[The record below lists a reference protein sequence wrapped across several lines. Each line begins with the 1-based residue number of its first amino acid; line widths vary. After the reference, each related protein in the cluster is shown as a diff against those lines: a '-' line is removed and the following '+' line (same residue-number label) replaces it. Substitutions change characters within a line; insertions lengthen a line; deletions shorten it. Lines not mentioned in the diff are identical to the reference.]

1 MSVSGNSESL
11 DIQSGDC
18 AILMMLINNMKQ
30 LVQEILRL
38 CREYGEC
45 RVEAERM
52 EEARRVKNALESV
65 CSMAR
70 QRLDISDPALL
81 LALLDACE
89 VTREEG
95 MLQEVLDVVG
105 RNLDRLAVSAE
116 SVKLLAYCYYYV
128 EEKECAERAWEMM
141 AVLERRG
148 EEVSEV
154 RKVLEELTELC

>member
-1 MSVSGNSESL
+1 MVME
-11 DIQSGDC
+11 
-18 AILMMLINNMKQ
+18 Q
-30 LVQEILRL
+30 LAVEIVGL

-45 RVEAERM
+45 RVEVERM

-89 VTREEG
+89 VTRDEG

-105 RNLDRLAVSAE
+105 RNLDRLAVSA
-116 SVKLLAYCYYYV
+116 VKLLACCYYYV
-128 EEKECAERAWEMM
+128 EEEECVERAGRM
-141 AVLERRG
+141 LEELRKMGRG
-148 EEVSEV
+148 EEELADVETI
-154 RKVLEELTELC
+154 LEELT

>member
-1 MSVSGNSESL
+1 MSVSGNSESI

-65 CSMAR
+65 CAMAR

-89 VTREEG
+89 VTRDEG

-105 RNLDRLAVSAE
+105 RNLDRHSRSNRLNNRRE
-116 SVKLLAYCYYYV
+116 SLSPERGRKRRLVWLGLFRVYC
-128 EEKECAERAWEMM
+128 
-141 AVLERRG
+141 
-148 EEVSEV
+148 
-154 RKVLEELTELC
+154 

>member
-52 EEARRVKNALESV
+52 EE
-65 CSMAR
+65 
-70 QRLDISDPALL
+70 
-81 LALLDACE
+81 
-89 VTREEG
+89 
-95 MLQEVLDVVG
+95 
-105 RNLDRLAVSAE
+105 
-116 SVKLLAYCYYYV
+116 
-128 EEKECAERAWEMM
+128 
-141 AVLERRG
+141 
-148 EEVSEV
+148 
-154 RKVLEELTELC
+154 

>member
-1 MSVSGNSESL
+1 
-11 DIQSGDC
+11 
-18 AILMMLINNMKQ
+18 
-30 LVQEILRL
+30 
-38 CREYGEC
+38 
-45 RVEAERM
+45 M
-52 EEARRVKNALESV
+52 EEARRVKNARESV
-65 CSMAR
+65 CAMAR

-89 VTREEG
+89 VTRDEG

-128 EEKECAERAWEMM
+128 EEKEGAERAWEMM

-148 EEVSEV
+148 EDVSEV

>member
-1 MSVSGNSESL
+1 MSVSGNSESI

-18 AILMMLINNMKQ
+18 AILMMLINNMQ
-30 LVQEILRL
+30 RLTQEILRL

-65 CSMAR
+65 CAMAR

-89 VTREEG
+89 VTRDEG

-105 RNLDRLAVSAE
+105 RNLDRLAVSVE
-116 SVKLLAYCYYYV
+116 SV
-128 EEKECAERAWEMM
+128 EEEECVERAGRM
-141 AVLERRG
+141 LEELRKMGRG
-148 EEVSEV
+148 EEELADVETI
-154 RKVLEELTELC
+154 LEELT

>member
-1 MSVSGNSESL
+1 ME
-11 DIQSGDC
+11 
-18 AILMMLINNMKQ
+18 Q
-30 LVQEILRL
+30 LAVEIVGL

-45 RVEAERM
+45 RVEVERM

-65 CSMAR
+65 CAMAR

-89 VTREEG
+89 VTRDEG

-116 SVKLLAYCYYYV
+116 SVKLL
-128 EEKECAERAWEMM
+128 EEDGKGG
-141 AVLERRG
+141 RRIG
-148 EEVSEV
+148 GCGNHFRRIDLGGDFRTDPGRLRTCPFGGGRSVA
-154 RKVLEELTELC
+154 